1 MCPAGSGRPALRN
14 TGLYLLALLSTAVFA
29 VTTACVAPPTSPLP
43 EGVSVVPRGHREVE
57 IQPDGSLLPIFFRG
71 ASSIGF
77 CLETPPSLDSSQWE
91 GQVLLDDHPVVDA
104 YAPPKVLMRSTLCF
118 FEPLPSDLEGATLR
132 QLGGIVRD
140 TFDGSEFIVPK
151 RPVRIPKSS
160 EAFQILEKELE
171 SVVATLDLPQDLLP
185 ALDGLTRRA
194 EEEGFPGMAV
204 RANLIA
210 FHHLLQ
216 AGTPQALAEGKR
228 RLDEMPAWLTKP
240 EACIWG
246 SQVALERASF
256 EMNYQRDLDAAW
268 GFLRQAERTQQRI
281 AHRNHFFTV
290 KQQADLLAR
299 VGAVGEGRE
308 RLRSALEDCE
318 RWTCNPRLLPD
329 AKITLSW
336 LTLLDPQASD
346 SDFSHAERLLE
357 SAIDETSAAA
367 AAPHERSNSLVNLA
381 LLQIR
386 QGKDPAETLGR
397 AREFLG
403 SSEDT
408 GRGRELSGWLQLAE
422 ATDALRHRRLSEASQ
437 ICSRLATD
445 ARFPELAAWA
455 QGCTARTRR
464 LQGNLRGAEESFAS
478 ALLLHAYSSPE
489 ELGQN
494 IAVGP
499 SRRGEDY
506 YEAARVEVEL
516 QRPED
521 AWALLAA
528 LDNLASVDVDREGC
542 TLPATSPRAEAS
554 NASGGQQTREDLLLE
569 LSSLETPTSASF
581 RKQRGPAVRSLRE
594 RLQEIWRRQSE
605 CGAIPIDA
613 VLVEPDFRAFSLVDE
628 IILLERLE
636 DGAIRLARRSSLT
649 REELRQR
656 LAKVEASLG
665 SPEVS
670 NEDWRTL
677 LQPIAEALMPR
688 DLDTLGA
695 TTSYALYGLL
705 QGVPLTALPLQPR
718 AGRKEAW
725 FSELTLPVVGPP
737 ATSRPAPRDPAGA
750 APVFV
755 VDPRGDLAIRD
766 QAKFYQIL
774 FPGGI
779 VLRGEEATHLALK
792 GAMANSQWLHVDAHG
807 RFDAAFPE
815 LSSLSLADRPM
826 TFIEIADLPLPS
838 WFANLSGCDTG
849 TWPTTADRGRYGIG
863 GLLTRRGVPWVIAS
877 RSVLDDRLAGDFNRA
892 LYRQIHAGAG
902 VADAF
907 SGALETLRGKYPAA
921 AWGALIL
928 LGTDSIPMEG
938 GKQTSLDTPRIVEE
952 EDEASWKAERF
963 AATEKRGRS

>member
-1 MCPAGSGRPALRN
+1 M
-14 TGLYLLALLSTAVFA
+14 
-29 VTTACVAPPTSPLP
+29 VTSCAPSPSSPLP
-43 EGVSVVPRGHREVE
+43 EGISVVPRGHREVE

-91 GQVLLDDHPVVDA
+91 GQILLDDRPITETFAAPRVV
-104 YAPPKVLMRSTLCF
+104 MRSTLCF
-118 FEPLPSDLEGATLR
+118 FEPLPGDLEGATLR
-132 QLGGIVRD
+132 QLGGNVRD
-140 TFDGSEFIVPK
+140 TFDGSMFRVPP
-151 RPVRIPKSS
+151 RPVRIPESS
-160 EAFQILEKELE
+160 AAFQSLEKELE
-171 SVVATLDLPQDLLP
+171 SVVGTLDLPTELIA
-185 ALDGLTRRA
+185 ALDGLTTRA

-216 AGTPQALAEGKR
+216 IGTPQAWAEGQR
-228 RLDEMPAWLTKP
+228 RLDRMPDWLTQH
-240 EACIWG
+240 EASFWG

-256 EMNYQRDLDAAW
+256 EMNYRRNLDAAW
-268 GFLRQAERTQQRI
+268 GFLRQAERAQQRI

-290 KQQADLLAR
+290 KQQAGLLAQ
-299 VGAVGEGRE
+299 VGAVKEGRE

-346 SDFSHAERLLE
+346 RDFSHAEGLLE

-386 QGKDPAETLGR
+386 QGKDPAATLDR
-397 AREFLG
+397 ARELLG
-403 SSEDT
+403 SPEET
-408 GRGRELSGWLQLAE
+408 GRARELSGWLQLAE
-422 ATDALRHRRLSEASQ
+422 ATDALQHRRLDEASR
-437 ICSRLATD
+437 ICSRLASD
-445 ARFPELAAWA
+445 GNFPELAAWA
-455 QGCTARTRR
+455 HGCTARTRR
-464 LQGNLRGAEESFAS
+464 LQGNLLGAEESFAG

-516 QRPED
+516 QRPAD

-528 LDNLASVDVDREGC
+528 LDNLASVEADREGC
-542 TLPATSPRAEAS
+542 TPPFDSPQS
-554 NASGGQQTREDLLLE
+554 IDGDSPVDHQTREGLLLE

-581 RKQRGPAVRSLRE
+581 REQRGPTARFVRE
-594 RLQEIWRRQSE
+594 RLQELWRRQSE
-605 CGAIPIDA
+605 CGPPQEEAA
-613 VLVEPDFRAFSLVDE
+613 LVEPRFRAFSLVDE
-628 IILLERLE
+628 VILLERLQG
-636 DGAIRLARRSSLT
+636 GAVRLARRTPLA

-656 LAKVEASLG
+656 LAQIEASLG
-665 SPEVS
+665 SVES
-670 NEDWRTL
+670 SDEDWRAL
-677 LQPIAEALMPR
+677 LQPISKALLPV

-705 QGVPLTALPLQPR
+705 QGVPLTALPLLPGSDQ
-718 AGRKEAW
+718 KEEW
-725 FSELTLPVVGPP
+725 FSEMTLPVVGPST
-737 ATSRPAPRDPAGA
+737 AESLAPRDPAQS

-755 VDPRGDLAIRD
+755 VDPRGDLAIGD
-766 QAKFYQIL
+766 QAEFYQDL
-774 FPGGI
+774 FPEGV
-779 VLRGEEATHLALK
+779 VLRGENATHVALEE
-792 GAMANSQWLHVDAHG
+792 ALANSHWLHVDAHG
-807 RFDAAFPE
+807 LFDAAFPE

-826 TFIEIADLPLPS
+826 TFIEIAELPLPY

-877 RSVLDDRLAGDFNRA
+877 RSVLDDHLAGEFNRS
-892 LYRQIHAGAG
+892 LYRQIHAG
-902 VADAF
+902 DAF
-907 SGALETLRGKYPAA
+907 TKAFSRALETLRGKFPAA
-921 AWGALIL
+921 AWGALVL
-928 LGTDSIPMEG
+928 LGTESIPIEG
-938 GKQTSLDTPRIVEE
+938 GKRATSGTPRIVEE
-952 EDEASWKAERF
+952 EVEASWKAERF